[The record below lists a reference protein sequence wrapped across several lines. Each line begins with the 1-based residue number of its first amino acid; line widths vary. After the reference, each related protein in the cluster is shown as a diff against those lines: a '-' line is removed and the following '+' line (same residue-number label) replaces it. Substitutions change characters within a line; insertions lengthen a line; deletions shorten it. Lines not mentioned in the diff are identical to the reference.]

1 MSRVVLIVLG
11 AASLAAP
18 TLAQAAAT
26 FPDRGRV
33 AVVDAADVI
42 PAKDEA
48 ALNARIYEWVE
59 RTGHQLVVATVPT
72 LHGEDIKD
80 YGYQLGR
87 AWGLG
92 DAARND
98 GVILLL
104 APNERKVR
112 IEVGYGLEPVL
123 TDAVSSEILR
133 TIVAPKLKSGDTP
146 GALADGA
153 ARIMAEASAPPV
165 QQAASS
171 SGNRHVRAWL
181 LGSLGFIA
189 GLFGVG
195 WFLRRRARSWENIA
209 SKPAVSTPPAPT
221 RDAFVWP
228 VSPETEAGRARREAW
243 ARSPALGP
251 PPSSSTKAR
260 TSVASTPAAPVRK
273 PVAAPAPALVPA
285 YVAPVYDSYYA
296 ASPSQSP
303 SPSPSPSSDWGSSG
317 FDSGG
322 GSFGGGG
329 ADSSY

>member
-104 APNERKVR
+104 APKERKVR

-133 TIVAPKLKSGDTP
+133 TIVSPKLKSGDTP

-153 ARIMAEASAPPV
+153 AQIMAEASAPPV
-165 QQAASS
+165 QQVASS
-171 SGNRHVRAWL
+171 PGNLHVRAWL

-195 WFLRRRARSWENIA
+195 WFLRRRARSREKVA

-228 VSPETEAGRARREAW
+228 VSAETEAGRARREAW
-243 ARSPALGP
+243 ARSRALGP

-260 TSVASTPAAPVRK
+260 TSVASTPPAPVRK
-273 PVAAPAPALVPA
+273 PVAAPAPAPAPA

-296 ASPSQSP
+296 PSPSQSP
-303 SPSPSPSSDWGSSG
+303 TSDSGSSG

>member
-1 MSRVVLIVLG
+1 MSRIVLIVLG
-11 AASLAAP
+11 AASLAAS
-18 TLAQAAAT
+18 TLAQAAST

-42 PAKDEA
+42 PAEDEA

-72 LHGEDIKD
+72 MHGEDIKD

-133 TIVAPKLKSGDTP
+133 TIVTPKLKSGDTP

-153 ARIMAEASAPPV
+153 AQIMAEASAPPV
-165 QQAASS
+165 QQVASS
-171 SGNRHVRAWL
+171 PGNRHVRAWL

-195 WFLRRRARSWENIA
+195 WFLRRRARSREKVA
-209 SKPAVSTPPAPT
+209 SKPAVSIPPAPI

-243 ARSPALGP
+243 SRSPALGP
-251 PPSSSTKAR
+251 PPSSSTKPH
-260 TSVASTPAAPVRK
+260 TSVASTAAAPARK
-273 PVAAPAPALVPA
+273 PVAAPAPA

-296 ASPSQSP
+296 PSP

>member
-1 MSRVVLIVLG
+1 MSRIVLIVLG
-11 AASLAAP
+11 AASLAAS

-42 PAKDEA
+42 PAEDEA

-59 RTGHQLVVATVPT
+59 RIGHQLVVATVPT

-92 DAARND
+92 DVTRND

-133 TIVAPKLKSGDTP
+133 TIVTPKLKSGDTP

-153 ARIMAEASAPPV
+153 AQIMAEASTPPV
-165 QQAASS
+165 QQVASS
-171 SGNRHVRAWL
+171 PVNRHARAWL

-189 GLFGVG
+189 GLVGVG
-195 WFLRRRARSWENIA
+195 WFLRRRARSREKVA

-228 VSPETEAGRARREAW
+228 VPPETEAGRARREAW

-260 TSVASTPAAPVRK
+260 TSVAATPAAPVRK

-296 ASPSQSP
+296 P

>member
-1 MSRVVLIVLG
+1 MSRIVLIVLG
-11 AASLAAP
+11 AASLAAA
-18 TLAQAAAT
+18 TMAQAAAS

-42 PAKDEA
+42 PADDEA

-72 LHGEDIKD
+72 LHGDDIKD
-80 YGYQLGR
+80 YGYELGR
-87 AWGLG
+87 TWGLG

-133 TIVAPKLKSGDTP
+133 TIVTPKLKAGDTP

-153 ARIMAEASAPPV
+153 AQIMAAASAPAAQEV
-165 QQAASS
+165 ASS

-181 LGSLGFIA
+181 LGWLGFIA
-189 GLFGVG
+189 GLYGVVCL
-195 WFLRRRARSWENIA
+195 FSRRARRRQTVAI
-209 SKPAVSTPPAPT
+209 KPAAFSPPTPT
-221 RDAFVWP
+221 RDAFVRP
-228 VSPETEAGRARREAW
+228 VSPDTEAGRDRRAAW

-251 PPSSSTKAR
+251 RPSSSTKAR
-260 TSVASTPAAPVRK
+260 TPVASTPAASARK
-273 PVAAPAPALVPA
+273 PVAAPAPVPA
-285 YVAPVYDSYYA
+285 YVAPVCDSYYA
-296 ASPSQSP
+296 AP
-303 SPSPSPSSDWGSSG
+303 SPSPSPTSDWGSSG

>member
-1 MSRVVLIVLG
+1 MSRIVLIVLG
-11 AASLAAP
+11 AASLAA
-18 TLAQAAAT
+18 TTMAQAAAS

-33 AVVDAADVI
+33 AVVDAANVI
-42 PAKDEA
+42 PAEDEA

-80 YGYQLGR
+80 YGSQLGR

-133 TIVAPKLKSGDTP
+133 TIVTPKLKSGDTP

-153 ARIMAEASAPPV
+153 AQIMAEASAPPV
-165 QQAASS
+165 KQVASVP
-171 SGNRHVRAWL
+171 GNRQMRAWL

-195 WFLRRRARSWENIA
+195 WLLRRRARSRQKVA
-209 SKPAVSTPPAPT
+209 SKPAASAPPTTT
-221 RDAFVWP
+221 RDAFVRP
-228 VSPETEAGRARREAW
+228 VFPDTEAGRVRRAAW

-260 TSVASTPAAPVRK
+260 TSVASTPAVPVRK
-273 PVAAPAPALVPA
+273 PVAAPAPAPA

-296 ASPSQSP
+296 PSP
-303 SPSPSPSSDWGSSG
+303 SPSPSPSTDWGSSG

>member
-1 MSRVVLIVLG
+1 VSRIVLIVLA
-11 AASLAAP
+11 AASLAAS
-18 TLAQAAAT
+18 TLAQAAAS
-26 FPDRGRV
+26 FPDGGRV
-33 AVVDAADVI
+33 AVVDAAEVI
-42 PAKDEA
+42 PAEDET
-48 ALNARIYEWVE
+48 ALNAQIHEWVE

-133 TIVAPKLKSGDTP
+133 TIVTPKLKAGDTP
-146 GALADGA
+146 GALADGVA
-153 ARIMAEASAPPV
+153 QIMAEAGAPPV
-165 QQAASS
+165 QQVTSPT
-171 SGNRHVRAWL
+171 GNRHVGAWL
-181 LGSLGFIA
+181 LGSLGLVTVLLSIA
-189 GLFGVG
+189 WL
-195 WFLRRRARSWENIA
+195 LRRRARTRQKVA
-209 SKPAVSTPPAPT
+209 SKPAVSAPPAPS
-221 RDAFVWP
+221 RDTFISP
-228 VSPETEAGRARREAW
+228 VSPDSADRPDRHRDAW
-243 ARSPALGP
+243 ARSPPLGP
-251 PPSSSTKAR
+251 PPSSRTKAR
-260 TSVASTPAAPVRK
+260 TSVVSTPAAPARK
-273 PVAAPAPALVPA
+273 PVAAPAPAPA
-285 YVAPVYDSYYA
+285 YVAPVYDSHSA
-296 ASPSQSP
+296 PSP

>member
-1 MSRVVLIVLG
+1 MSRIVLIVLG
-11 AASLAAP
+11 AASLAAA
-18 TLAQAAAT
+18 TMAQAAAS

-42 PAKDEA
+42 PAEDEA

-133 TIVAPKLKSGDTP
+133 AIVTPKLKSGDTP

-153 ARIMAEASAPPV
+153 AQIMAEASAPPV
-165 QQAASS
+165 QQVASS
-171 SGNRHVRAWL
+171 PGNRHVRTWL

-195 WFLRRRARSWENIA
+195 WLFRRRARSRQKVA
-209 SKPAVSTPPAPT
+209 SKPAVSAPAAPSRNT
-221 RDAFVWP
+221 FVSP
-228 VSPETEAGRARREAW
+228 VSADTAARLDRHREAW

-251 PPSSSTKAR
+251 APSSSAKAR
-260 TSVASTPAAPVRK
+260 TSVASTLAAPARK
-273 PVAAPAPALVPA
+273 PVAAPAPAPA

-296 ASPSQSP
+296 PSP
-303 SPSPSPSSDWGSSG
+303 SPSPAPSSDWGSSG

>member
-1 MSRVVLIVLG
+1 MSRIVLIVLG
-11 AASLAAP
+11 AASLAAS
-18 TLAQAAAT
+18 TMAQAAAS

-42 PAKDEA
+42 PAEDEA
-48 ALNARIYEWVE
+48 ALNAQIYEWVE

-72 LHGEDIKD
+72 LHGDDIKD

-92 DAARND
+92 DPARND

-133 TIVAPKLKSGDTP
+133 TIVTPKLKSGDTP

-153 ARIMAEASAPPV
+153 AQIMAEASAPPV

-171 SGNRHVRAWL
+171 PGNRHVGAWL

-195 WFLRRRARSWENIA
+195 WLFSRRARSRQKIA
-209 SKPAVSTPPAPT
+209 SKAAASAPPTPT
-221 RDAFVWP
+221 RNAFVRP
-228 VSPETEAGRARREAW
+228 VSPETEAGRDRRAAW

-251 PPSSSTKAR
+251 PPSSGAKAR
-260 TSVASTPAAPVRK
+260 TSVASTP
-273 PVAAPAPALVPA
+273 VATPASPPA
-285 YVAPVYDSYYA
+285 YVAPVYAAPVYDSYYA
-296 ASPSQSP
+296 SSP